1 MAMLYLVNLQ
11 HCIVAMRFQM
21 AMLVSAW
28 INFTPDLNHSN
39 FKSLEVMMRGH
50 WEMSRVDSF
59 YGPRNTS

>member
-1 MAMLYLVNLQ
+1 MLYLVNLQ

-28 INFTPDLNHSN
+28 IKFTPDMHHSN
-39 FKSLEVMMRGH
+39 FITLEVMMRGH

-59 YGPRNTS
+59 YGPRI

>member
-1 MAMLYLVNLQ
+1 MLYLVNLQ

-28 INFTPDLNHSN
+28 IKLNPDFNHSTLT
-39 FKSLEVMMRGH
+39 SLEMMMRGN

-59 YGPRNTS
+59 YGPRK